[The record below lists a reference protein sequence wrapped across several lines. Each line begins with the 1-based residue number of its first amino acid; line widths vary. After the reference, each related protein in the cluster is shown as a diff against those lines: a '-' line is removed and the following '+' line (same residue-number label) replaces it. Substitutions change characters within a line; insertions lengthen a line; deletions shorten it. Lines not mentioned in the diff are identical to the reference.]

1 MSRLMDAYKEL
12 IAQNPPV
19 VIESDE
25 ENDRALEIAA
35 GLMRKDEKLSAAE
48 RKLLRTWSALI
59 QDYEKRR
66 YAETFE
72 RSNPNEVLKFL
83 MDENGLTQTEF
94 RPHIQQSRV
103 SDILTGKRP
112 ISKNQA
118 KIFAERF
125 KVSPAL
131 FL

>member
-12 IAQNPPV
+12 ITENPPV
-19 VIESDE
+19 IIESEE
-25 ENDRALEIAA
+25 ENDRALEIVS
-35 GLMRKDEKLSAAE
+35 GLMRKGEKLSAAE
-48 RKLLRTWSALI
+48 TKLLRTWSALV
-59 QDYEKRR
+59 QEYEKRQ
-66 YAETFE
+66 YPDTFE
-72 RSNPNEVLKFL
+72 KANPPEILKFL
-83 MDENGLTQTEF
+83 MEENGLTQKDF

-103 SDILTGKRP
+103 SDILTGKRQ
-112 ISKNQA
+112 ISKSQA